1 MFSKPNNIR
10 EDILRRSWMVS
21 SLLLLLAAL
30 IVWRIF
36 YVQHY
41 GTYDGKPWI
50 EHISNTVRVDTIL
63 AMRGNVYS
71 NDGSL
76 LATSLPYYDV
86 SFDPTITKK
95 DYFDQHTDSLAT
107 LLAQTFRQRTREE
120 YLRDFKF
127 YRHEFEQ
134 SELQRKK
141 AKDLPKGQKMTMVK
155 YNVNRNI
162 RLLNR
167 AITFREY
174 QLMTTQKVN
183 NTKGAALGWPF
194 FRQYSNGGTRG
205 GKLTVFYRR
214 YHPFGGLAERTIG
227 YLDKATDRGLVG
239 IEASFEPK
247 LAGTPGIGLFR
258 VLDDKTF
265 MPFEDSERLQPVNG
279 YDVYSTL
286 DVNFQDIAETALRK
300 QLRRYQADYGTVVVM
315 EVKTG
320 EIRAMVNLAPSKG
333 DTGYQETLNY
343 ALARPTNP
351 GSTFKLA
358 TILAALETKRISPQT
373 LIATGNGSAT
383 HASMTVEDTK
393 AHGTITVQQVL
404 EESSNVGVHLIMQKS
419 GFYANPNEY
428 MKYLTQFHLDQ
439 RTGIQMLGEAPP
451 LPPRPGMKNWDRT
464 SATRLSYGYVW
475 ELTPLQTLSF
485 YNAVANNGYW
495 VRPTIVRQIR
505 NANEVIQEM
514 KPQILKN
521 RIANESNIRRVQKML
536 AGAVADPKGTAYIV
550 HDTQYKI
557 AGKTGTAQMI
567 INKRYSKDDQFNVSF
582 AGYFPAQNPQYSC
595 IVFVSYPK
603 GGNGDNLYAGSVA
616 APVFKEISDRIVG
629 YDVKMHPPIEK
640 DKNKLAE
647 ITPQLQTGQA
657 DDLQII
663 AAALNTNAPVNVNGW
678 VAMKSKNKK
687 PDLTQLNPLPNLKG
701 MSLRDALYL
710 LENHGFKVNYQGIG
724 KVSDYSLK
732 DGVYT
737 LVLK

>member
-21 SLLLLLAAL
+21 SLLLFLAVF
-30 IVWRIF
+30 IIWRIF

-41 GTYDGKPWI
+41 GTYKNKPWI
-50 EHISNTVRVDTIL
+50 QYMSNTVRVDTIL

-86 SFDPTITKK
+86 SFDPAITKRK
-95 DYFDQHTDSLAT
+95 YFDEHIDSLAT
-107 LLAQTFRQRTREE
+107 LLAHTFRQRTREE

-134 SELQRKK
+134 SEAQKEREK
-141 AKDLPKGQKMTMVK
+141 ALPKGIKMK
-155 YNVNRNI
+155 KINYNVNRNI

-183 NTKGAALGWPF
+183 NKKDAALGWPF
-194 FRQYSNGGTRG
+194 FRQFSNGETRG

-247 LAGTPGIGLFR
+247 LAGTSGVGLFR

-300 QLRRYQADYGTVVVM
+300 QLRRYQADYGTAVVM

-333 DTGYQETLNY
+333 DSGYKETLNY
-343 ALARPTNP
+343 ALAWPTNP

-358 TILAALETKRISPQT
+358 TMMAALETKKISPST

-383 HASMTVEDTK
+383 YGKMTVMDTE
-393 AHGTITVQQVL
+393 AHGTITAQQVL
-404 EESSNVGVHLIMQKS
+404 EQSSNVGVHLIMQKS
-419 GFYANPNEY
+419 GFYTNPNSY
-428 MKYLTQFHLDQ
+428 MKYLTKFHLDQ
-439 RTGIQMLGEAPP
+439 KTNIQMLGEATP
-451 LPPRPGMKNWDRT
+451 LSPKPKMKNWDGT

-485 YNAVANNGYW
+485 YNAVANDGYW
-495 VRPTIVRQIR
+495 VRPTLVRQVR
-505 NANEVIQEM
+505 NADEVIQDI
-514 KPQILKN
+514 KPQILKD
-521 RIANESNIRRVQKML
+521 RIAGESTIRRVQKML
-536 AGAVADPKGTAYIV
+536 EGAVADPKGTAHIV
-550 HDTQYKI
+550 NNTDYKI
-557 AGKTGTAQMI
+557 AGKTGTAQLL
-567 INKRYSKDDQFNVSF
+567 INKRYSKTGQYNVSF
-582 AGYFPAQNPQYSC
+582 AGYFPAKNPQYSC

-603 GGNGDNLYAGSVA
+603 GGSGDNLYAGSVA
-616 APVFKEISDRIVG
+616 APVFQEIADRIVG
-629 YDVKMHPPIEK
+629 YDVKMHPPIKK
-640 DKNKLAE
+640 DKNRLGE
-647 ITPQLQTGQA
+647 IAPQLQAGQA
-657 DDLQII
+657 DDLQVI
-663 AAALNTNAPVNVNGW
+663 AAALNTNAPATTNGW
-678 VAMKSKNKK
+678 VAMKTKK
-687 PDLTQLNPLPNLKG
+687 TDLTQLNPLPNLRG

-710 LENHGFKVNYQGIG
+710 LENHGFKVNYQGTG
-724 KVSDYSLK
+724 KVVDYVVK
-732 DGVYT
+732 NGVYT
-737 LVLK
+737 LMLK